1 VITVLPSYTPQVTPV
16 EPTVATDDVLLL
28 HVPPDVA
35 SERLIQDPIHTAV
48 PPLMAA
54 GLANTVTVLTARQA
68 LPVLM
73 RYVILVVPAVK
84 PYTMPVVDPTVA
96 TVVAELLHVPPAV
109 PSLKVM
115 VEPAHIEEAPLM
127 AVGDGITV
135 SVAVV

>member
-1 VITVLPSYTPQVTPV
+1 
-16 EPTVATDDVLLL
+16 
-28 HVPPDVA
+28 
-35 SERLIQDPIHTAV
+35 
-48 PPLMAA
+48 MAA